1 MTRGILKTLRKLTL
15 LDFVHYFL
23 KENAHVNFLLSMV
36 LLVVLSPY
44 LEENSPGDLGV
55 TLVST
60 YNILATL
67 YFIIHDRKNYFIW
80 IFSILI
86 LAAEWMHYLGLG
98 DSQFGFFSTYILLAS
113 KFGITVLF
121 GLALIKLFGIIFNT
135 DEVDLNV
142 IISSISGY
150 MAVGLMGAFGFDLL
164 TSFFPTEFEIAAGNV
179 LDRHDMVYFSF
190 VTMSTLGYGDIV
202 PTGGFARGAAV
213 LLTLTGQMYMTMVI
227 AVLIGKFLATN
238 RTKKQG

>member
-1 MTRGILKTLRKLTL
+1 M
-15 LDFVHYFL
+15 
-23 KENAHVNFLLSMV
+23 NFLLSMV

-55 TLVST
+55 TVVST
-60 YNILATL
+60 YNVLATL

-80 IFSILI
+80 VFSFLI
-86 LAAEWMHYLGLG
+86 IIAEWMHYLGLG
-98 DSQFGFFSTYILLAS
+98 DAQFGFFSTYILLAS
-113 KFGITVLF
+113 KFGITIIF

-164 TSFFPTEFEIAAGNV
+164 TAFFPTEFQISSGGA

-190 VTMSTLGYGDIV
+190 ITMSTLGYGDIV
-202 PTGGFARGAAV
+202 PTGPLARGGAV

-227 AVLIGKFLATN
+227 AVLIGKFLASN
-238 RTKKQG
+238 RAKKKKS